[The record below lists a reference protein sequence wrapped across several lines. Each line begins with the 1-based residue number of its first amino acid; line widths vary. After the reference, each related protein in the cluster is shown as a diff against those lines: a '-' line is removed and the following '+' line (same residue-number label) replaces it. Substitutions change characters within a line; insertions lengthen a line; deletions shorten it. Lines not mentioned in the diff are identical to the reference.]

1 MSTCP
6 LLLCFGLPYVLRSCS
21 ALPSGPEGYKALRSI
36 ARRGPHRR
44 YFVTQALCLLRL
56 PSLLSPRLFFLPLSC
71 HFLSRSML
79 QQASAPPGQGP
90 IPQQCMDTGLAL
102 QTACA
107 EEVQKAGAALGVGT
121 GNGVAMGGQ
130 ASAVDQKKL
139 DAFIADPKNDPSP
152 A

>member
-6 LLLCFGLPYVLRSCS
+6 LLLCFGLPYVLRSPS

-44 YFVTQALCLLRL
+44 YFVTQARCLLRL
-56 PSLLSPRLFFLPLSC
+56 PSVTLFPVSC
-71 HFLSRSML
+71 NLLSRSML
-79 QQASAPPGQGP
+79 QQAPAPPGQGP
-90 IPQQCMDTGLAL
+90 IPQQRMDTGLAL